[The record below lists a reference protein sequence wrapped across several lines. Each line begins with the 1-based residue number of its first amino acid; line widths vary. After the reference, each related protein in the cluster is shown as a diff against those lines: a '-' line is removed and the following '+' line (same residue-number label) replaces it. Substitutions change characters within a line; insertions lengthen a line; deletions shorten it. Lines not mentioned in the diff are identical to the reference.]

1 MEYVVVIGLALILAY
16 VIVAAWGY
24 REPKAYCRH
33 CGKEI
38 TFVAWV
44 PVSEN
49 ESRAV
54 WSHIKTGWSNCQPW
68 RSPGTV
74 AEVRK

>member
-1 MEYVVVIGLALILAY
+1 MEYVFVLGLVL
-16 VIVAAWGY
+16 IVAYLVLSAWSY
-24 REPKAYCRH
+24 REPRAYCRH
-33 CGKEI
+33 CGREI
-38 TFVAWV
+38 TFVCWV
-44 PVSEN
+44 PTSDT

-54 WSHIKTGWSNCQPW
+54 WSHVKTGWSNCQPW